1 MKPHGKHFPPQ
12 FWASELFLSHYA
24 NDRNVNS
31 LSQLLA
37 SFWFF
42 LCLIKAGGLYCC
54 RKVCGAATPAR
65 LRSSLMIMP
74 HSTAEIEMERHQT
87 GRREGKLLSKER
99 ERERESERVRERKK
113 TTWRFA
119 IQIPTLIF
127 RVIPSLFWQLASRFS
142 LHPFNLGVNKSGSK
156 SNQSWLL
163 RLGITAALY
172 ILTLA
177 LIPSQLN
184 LAVRGER
191 TGAWR

>member
-1 MKPHGKHFPPQ
+1 MKPHGKRFST
-12 FWASELFLSHYA
+12 ALLSIWTISVA
-24 NDRNVNS
+24 LCKWQKCKFFITAVS
-31 LSQLLA
+31 LVLIFS
-37 SFWFF
+37 SV
-42 LCLIKAGGLYCC
+42 LIKAGGLYCC
-54 RKVCGAATPAR
+54 RKVCGAAPPAW

-74 HSTAEIEMERHQT
+74 HGTAEIEMERHHT

-99 ERERESERVRERKK
+99 EREKK
-113 TTWRFA
+113 TKKNNNMWRFA

-191 TGAWR
+191 TGAWH